1 MTSMLHGKSIRRSR
15 IPVWA
20 VGLLVVASLLSACGR
35 RNDTPTSGEIL
46 TQYLPS
52 DWTAVESA
60 QGFQEINIDEA
71 GPNKETEE
79 ADEPEWLYF
88 FHYDSPSDEINGP
101 IGGII
106 YDAQQGTELY
116 NPDVTIPFPFQPTA
130 FFVPYRLL
138 PDWVEGK
145 GQGYLGDTDV
155 TWEQTTLLGEG
166 GIADELLVLGKGPG
180 GGVTR
185 ITIFRWLGK
194 TKGYGVS
201 YFYGSYSAAIVGERV
216 LGTAVQ
222 QVQTLNALDDRSVL
236 CEKTVWTREGN
247 TDTFSA
253 SPPAIV
259 FCLGTPPPQP
269 MYPEA
274 VVLAY
279 LLNGNIEMVL
289 PDSRDEVRAVV
300 PAGTNRVVTL
310 AYPGT
315 AALTGTGVSAV
326 SQMIVE
332 TLIENSQGQS
342 RVKWSLREQRPTAAE
357 KTTRWRIV
365 SAEKG

>member
-1 MTSMLHGKSIRRSR
+1 MTRMLCGKSIRRSR
-15 IPVWA
+15 TPLWA
-20 VGLLVVASLLSACGR
+20 VGLLIVAILLSACNR

-46 TQYLPS
+46 AQYLPP

-60 QGFQEINIDEA
+60 PGFQEINIDEA

-79 ADEPEWLYF
+79 TDEPEWLYF

-166 GIADELLVLGKGPG
+166 GISDELLVLGNGPG
-180 GGVTR
+180 GRVTR

-201 YFYGSYSAAIVGERV
+201 YFYGSYSAAIVGEHV

-222 QVQTLNALDDRSVL
+222 QVQTLNALNDRSVL
-236 CEKTVWTREGN
+236 CENTVWTREGN
-247 TDTFSA
+247 TSTFAA

-279 LLNGNIEMVL
+279 LLDGNIEMVL
-289 PDSRDEVRAVV
+289 PDSRDAVQAVV

-315 AALTGTGVSAV
+315 ASMLGTGASAV

-332 TLIENSQGQS
+332 TLIVNSQGQYT
-342 RVKWSLREQRPTAAE
+342 VKWQLQEQRPTSAE
-357 KTTRWRIV
+357 KTTRWRIK

>member
-1 MTSMLHGKSIRRSR
+1 MTGTLRGKSIRRSR
-15 IPVWA
+15 TPLWA

-46 TQYLPS
+46 TQYLPL

-60 QGFQEINIDEA
+60 PGFQEINIDEA
-71 GPNKETEE
+71 GPNKEAEE
-79 ADEPEWLYF
+79 DGEPEWLYF
-88 FHYDSPSDEINGP
+88 FHYDNSPSDGTNGP

-106 YDAQQGTELY
+106 YDAQQGTEIY

-155 TWEQTTLLGEG
+155 TWDQTTLLGKG
-166 GIADELLVLGKGPG
+166 GKFDELLVLGDGPG

-201 YFYGSYSAAIVGERV
+201 YFQGSYSAAIVGERV
-216 LGTAVQ
+216 VGTAVQ
-222 QVQTLNALDDRSVL
+222 QIRTLNALNDRSVL
-236 CEKTVWTREGN
+236 CEETVWTRQGN
-247 TDTFSA
+247 TDTFTS
-253 SPPAIV
+253 SLPAIV

-269 MYPEA
+269 MY
-274 VVLAY
+274 L
-279 LLNGNIEMVL
+279 
-289 PDSRDEVRAVV
+289 S
-300 PAGTNRVVTL
+300 
-310 AYPGT
+310 
-315 AALTGTGVSAV
+315 
-326 SQMIVE
+326 
-332 TLIENSQGQS
+332 LIHISEPT
-342 RVKWSLREQRPTAAE
+342 RPY
-357 KTTRWRIV
+357 
-365 SAEKG
+365 

>member
-1 MTSMLHGKSIRRSR
+1 MTSPLRGKSKRRSGTLL
-15 IPVWA
+15 WA
-20 VGLLVVASLLSACGR
+20 VGLLIIAVLLSACR
-35 RNDTPTSGEIL
+35 SRNTTPAGGEIL
-46 TQYLPS
+46 IQYLPPE
-52 DWTAVESA
+52 WTAVDSA
-60 QGFQEINIDEA
+60 QGFQAINIDEA
-71 GPNKETEE
+71 GPNKEAEE
-79 ADEPEWLYF
+79 DGESEWLYF

-166 GIADELLVLGKGPG
+166 GKTDELLVQGDGPG

-194 TKGYGVS
+194 TRGYGVS
-201 YFYGSYSAAIVGERV
+201 YFQGSYRAAIVGERV
-216 LGTAVQ
+216 AGNAVQ
-222 QVQTLNALDDRSVL
+222 QIQTLNALNDRSVL
-236 CEKTVWTREGN
+236 CEETVWTRQGS
-247 TDTFSA
+247 TDTFTSGL
-253 SPPAIV
+253 PAIV

-279 LLNGNIEMVL
+279 LLAGNTDLVL
-289 PDSRDEVRAVV
+289 SGSLDQVRAVV
-300 PAGTNRVVTL
+300 PIGTNRVVTL

-315 AALTGTGVSAV
+315 ASVTGSGATAV

-332 TLIENSQGQS
+332 TVIENSQGRS
-342 RVKWSLREQRPTAAE
+342 TVKWILQEQRPTAAE
-357 KTTRWRIV
+357 KTTRWRIKA
-365 SAEKG
+365 AEKG